1 MAENVAGATERF
13 REEVSHLGLRVKH
26 ADEQFDVQLQ
36 QKFDHDVGSL
46 TESRSADAYEQK
58 AASAADSPAAQI
70 AAMLTTPEGA
80 RQAIVLNEILRRPEE
95 QW

>member
-1 MAENVAGATERF
+1 M
-13 REEVSHLGLRVKH
+13 SS
-26 ADEQFDVQLQ
+26 
-36 QKFDHDVGSL
+36 SL
-46 TESRSADAYEQK
+46 LASSRL
-58 AASAADSPAAQI
+58 SAADSPAAQI